1 MEANMKEQTKQ
12 VVLDMVQLLQGA
24 NLGDGMAALDTV
36 LSDLLYIRRKLV
48 AAMPA
53 DAQAECRMAM
63 LNIMLVHVLSP
74 YATTTETLR
83 DMAVFGMSY
92 KDTRECNVEL
102 TPAAADQEE
111 EEES

>member
-1 MEANMKEQTKQ
+1 MKDNMKKQ
-12 VVLDMVQLLQGA
+12 ARQMVQDMTQLLQGA

-53 DAQAECRMAM
+53 DAQAECRMGL
-63 LNIMLVHVLSP
+63 LNILLVHALSP

-92 KDTRECNVEL
+92 KNTRECNVEL
-102 TPAAADQEE
+102 TPAADQEE
-111 EEES
+111 EES